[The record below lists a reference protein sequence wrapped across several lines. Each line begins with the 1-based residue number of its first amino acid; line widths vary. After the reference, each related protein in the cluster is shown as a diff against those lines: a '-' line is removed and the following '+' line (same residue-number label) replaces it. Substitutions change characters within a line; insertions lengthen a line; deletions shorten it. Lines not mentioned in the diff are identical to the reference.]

1 MLAITMFII
10 LLVGLVLGVPIVVS
24 LGLATIFPGILNPGF
39 VGNISFVVRNMVNAI
54 DSTPILAIPLFILS
68 GDIMTKGKISDKLFD
83 FFAYFIGNKTAG
95 MPITAIVTCLF
106 YGAISGSGVA
116 TTAAVGG
123 IAIPFLVSLGYDAVY
138 CAALVATAGS
148 LGVIIPP
155 SIPFVTY
162 GVVTGVSVGHLF
174 IAGIFPGILIGLSLM
189 VYAYI
194 YAKKKGENKEL
205 ILSKYNLLKEKGF
218 VTVLKESFW
227 AILSPVIILG
237 GIYSGVFTPTEA
249 AVVSVFYSLLVCLFI
264 YKTLTPKDAMGILK
278 NTVKSYTPIVILL
291 SLAIVFG
298 RVLALLQAPA
308 SLRDFVITYFAGN
321 KLVFLL
327 VLNIIFFILGMFMDV
342 GPAIAILAPMLLPV
356 AVALGVNPIHL
367 GIIMVSNLAIGMV
380 TPPFGVDLFVAA
392 PLIKEDVMMV
402 GIKAIPFIVAFIV
415 ALLIITYV
423 PQLSLVL
430 IRQ

>member
-10 LLVGLVLGVPIVVS
+10 LLVGLALGIPIVVS

-194 YAKKKGENKEL
+194 YAKRKGENKEL
-205 ILSKYNLLKEKGF
+205 ILAKYNLLKQKGF
-218 VTVLKESFW
+218 VTVFKESFW

-249 AVVSVFYSLLVCLFI
+249 AVISVFYSLLVCIFI
-264 YKTLTPKDAMGILK
+264 YRTIALKDAMGILK

-321 KLVFLL
+321 KIVFLL
-327 VLNIIFFILGMFMDV
+327 VLNIMFFILGMFMDV

-367 GIIMVSNLAIGMV
+367 GIIMTCNLAIGMV

-392 PLIKEDVMMV
+392 PLIKEDVMKI
-402 GIKAIPFIVAFIV
+402 GIKSIPFIISFLV
-415 ALLIITYV
+415 ALLMITYI
-423 PQLSLVL
+423 PQISLVL
-430 IRQ
+430 LR